1 MRDTAERLGAPLWV
15 RPAIA
20 GCLVGLIALDASFSG
35 GVFSSSLFI
44 GAMLGNA
51 FGIVATQAIPKYS
64 TDYSAYPLVG
74 MGQSPARYWAYR
86 YRRS

>member
-1 MRDTAERLGAPLWV
+1 MPLRLLILLVNFKTVATA
-15 RPAIA
+15 IS
-20 GCLVGLIALDASFSG
+20 LDASFSG

-44 GAMLGNA
+44 GAMLGDA

-64 TDYSAYPLVG
+64 TDYGAYPLVG